1 MVKTVG
7 KYDLYGTLGE
17 GAFGKVK
24 YAVNTET
31 NEAVAIKILDKDKIQ
46 ARNMGA
52 QIKKEISIMKMI
64 NHHHIVSVK
73 DVFAT
78 SAKIFIVLEFVGG
91 GELFDKIANEG
102 KLPEDKARFYF
113 KQLVE
118 GLEHCHNH
126 GVCHRDLKPEN
137 LLLDVDGNLK
147 ISDFGFST
155 LNIGDADG
163 DGNARAELLH
173 TTCGTPN
180 YVAPEVLGKDGY
192 DGKKAD
198 VWSCGVILYVL
209 LAGYLPFDENTMAA
223 LFQKIKHADY
233 EFPDWFSSEARDLIS
248 KILVPDPHKRPKIND
263 LRSHPWMMRADSGPS
278 PVNPPNLAAMQGAPP
293 TVNTVPRGPPP
304 ASQPA
309 APVAQPVRETP
320 PPAPV
325 HHHAATTTPPIAPSN
340 NSNHYTPPP
349 AATTSHTQH
358 RAPTPPVVDTHHGVN
373 GSAHGSRPNSTA
385 IPTPTPLSL
394 GGDRMDDQY
403 SSDKASILHT
413 PHANSAPVKQPE
425 PVHTA
430 PAAVA
435 TPSVAPV
442 AHHQQQ
448 QQAAAQPAPVANTS
462 RALAATTNTNTNSPS
477 KQQQQEVSAQNSNRH
492 SNTPVTTPATSP
504 TVPATNPAPAATPA
518 APAAN
523 TQPAQQPRNSTASNT
538 PDDSHVVQSGGFL
551 CCFGGSG
558 SRQPPAGDN
567 KKTNYNKV

>member
-64 NHHHIVSVK
+64 NHHHVVSVK

-118 GLEHCHNH
+118 GLEHCHNN

-137 LLLDVDGNLK
+137 LLLDTDGNLK

-198 VWSCGVILYVL
+198 VWSVGVILYVL

-223 LFQKIKHADY
+223 LFQKIKAADY
-233 EFPDWFSSEARDLIS
+233 EFPDWFSSDARDLIS
-248 KILVPDPHKRPKIND
+248 KILVPDPHKRPRLAEIK
-263 LRSHPWMMRADSGPS
+263 LHPWMQKADSGPT
-278 PVNPPNLAAMQGAPP
+278 PIKVIDHAAQMGVVLHAPTNPQAAQA
-293 TVNTVPRGPPP
+293 VQKEKEQKERE
-304 ASQPA
+304 AREREA
-309 APVAQPVRETP
+309 AHHAEQQRVA
-320 PPAPV
+320 AANNS
-325 HHHAATTTPPIAPSN
+325 HHH
-340 NSNHYTPPP
+340 
-349 AATTSHTQH
+349 
-358 RAPTPPVVDTHHGVN
+358 HHG
-373 GSAHGSRPNSTA
+373 H
-385 IPTPTPLSL
+385 
-394 GGDRMDDQY
+394 
-403 SSDKASILHT
+403 
-413 PHANSAPVKQPE
+413 
-425 PVHTA
+425 
-430 PAAVA
+430 
-435 TPSVAPV
+435 
-442 AHHQQQ
+442 
-448 QQAAAQPAPVANTS
+448 
-462 RALAATTNTNTNSPS
+462 
-477 KQQQQEVSAQNSNRH
+477 
-492 SNTPVTTPATSP
+492 
-504 TVPATNPAPAATPA
+504 A
-518 APAAN
+518 APAASSSGHHSHN
-523 TQPAQQPRNSTASNT
+523 TAAPTAKPAAASNDDKAAMMSSSTIATPAPAPAPVKAAAVMPPEPPKEAQKIPASPTPAAKPAPTNQTSPAKPAAAPSNATSKPAAQQSPAKPQTPQSTNRPPASN
-538 PDDSHVVQSGGFL
+538 DGGGFL
-551 CCFGGSG
+551 CCGGRRVVEQTRSQG
-558 SRQPPAGDN
+558 PPT
-567 KKTNYNKV
+567 K